1 MSRILRILVL
11 AALAFAGLWAF
22 RARVPARAGAPV
34 PSSPAAT
41 SVRPPAPQ
49 DAVPPAAEANAQ
61 VPPAPEVEK
70 PTEPPPSPACA
81 ELLAR
86 IQGLPE
92 KELEAVADG
101 LVAAEAETLYGKLSA
116 SDRRQ
121 VFSALPRPLLAR
133 KAKELLGVP
142 EVFLLKAR
150 FPGILAWGLA
160 DIASGAWKGTPKKH
174 TVALRFA
181 AAVDP
186 MNAPVDARDRFRPGE
201 RRIYACLDAGP
212 EPKGIPGVLVRWD
225 EEGYGSDTLVYLHY
239 QTLNLNRRWN
249 YVYFDRQEPWPP
261 GTYHV
266 RFFQIGEP
274 MLLLAEGTYV
284 VGSGD

>member
-1 MSRILRILVL
+1 MVLFSGAGENCGHRRPASYFRAKVSFPVGL
-11 AALAFAGLWAF
+11 AARSFDL
-22 RARVPARAGAPV
+22 
-34 PSSPAAT
+34 T
-41 SVRPPAPQ
+41 
-49 DAVPPAAEANAQ
+49 
-61 VPPAPEVEK
+61 
-70 PTEPPPSPACA
+70 
-81 ELLAR
+81 
-86 IQGLPE
+86 
-92 KELEAVADG
+92 
-101 LVAAEAETLYGKLSA
+101 
-116 SDRRQ
+116 
-121 VFSALPRPLLAR
+121 
-133 KAKELLGVP
+133 
-142 EVFLLKAR
+142 
-150 FPGILAWGLA
+150 
-160 DIASGAWKGTPKKH
+160 GT
-174 TVALRFA
+174 
-181 AAVDP
+181 
-186 MNAPVDARDRFRPGE
+186 ARDRFRPGE